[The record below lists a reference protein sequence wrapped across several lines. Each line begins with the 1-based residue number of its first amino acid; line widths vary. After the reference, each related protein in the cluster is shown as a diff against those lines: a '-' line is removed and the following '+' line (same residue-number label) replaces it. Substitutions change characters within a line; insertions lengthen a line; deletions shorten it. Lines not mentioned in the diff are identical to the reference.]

1 MTSSLALLLISHIV
15 IGLVGVA
22 ASYLVV
28 MGLLKR
34 ELPLRFLRISSLVAF
49 LSYQASWLAGGFYY
63 VVYYGG
69 FVKPVIKAGP
79 YPWAHAFFTEVKEHV
94 FLFLPFVSLT
104 LFLTLWF
111 MGDSLTEDKSLRR
124 TVMLVALAA
133 FLIGVYVTVSGVIMS
148 GAVR

>member
-1 MTSSLALLLISHIV
+1 MTSSLAIMLIAHIV

-22 ASYLVV
+22 ASYAVV
-28 MGLLKR
+28 MGLAKR

-49 LSYQASWLAGGFYY
+49 LSYQASWIAGGFYY

-69 FVKPVIKAGP
+69 FVKPVIKSGQ

-104 LFLTLWF
+104 LFLTFWF
-111 MGDSLTEDKSLRR
+111 MGEKLAEDKSLRR
-124 TVMLVALAA
+124 AVMLVALAA
-133 FLIGVYVTVSGVIMS
+133 FLIGVYVTVSGAVIS